1 MRADLAAHAAEL
13 RREQEHGV
21 GALLSCLLTAEAMFV
36 SQSKICP
43 LLRLQP
49 TAGHWVGALCGGL
62 PANKSLQTCAN
73 LLAEGQQCWQGCQQ
87 LCSADSASLVGRR
100 WMLASAWRR
109 RLRLVSSWKG
119 PTASES
125 RSCSAGGVGQ
135 RRCCSLPI
143 VAGDI
148 GAGVPALHRPCST
161 CRDNPTLVA
170 SCGLRDWYV
179 TVAQGQARQPRV
191 DRCADPAG
199 TLSPFL
205 PHAVR
210 LFCN

>member
-13 RREQEHGV
+13 RREQERGV
-21 GALLSCLLTAEAMFV
+21 GALLSCLLTDEAMFV

-49 TAGHWVGALCGGL
+49 TAGDGVGALCGRL

-87 LCSADSASLVGRR
+87 FRSVDSASLVGRR
-100 WMLASAWRR
+100 WIFASAWRR
-109 RLRLVSSWKG
+109 RLRLVSSWRG

-135 RRCCSLPI
+135 RRCCPLPI
-143 VAGDI
+143 LAGDV

-161 CRDNPTLVA
+161 CRDDPTLAA
-170 SCGLRDWYV
+170 SCGLRDWY
-179 TVAQGQARQPRV
+179 
-191 DRCADPAG
+191 CAVLAG
-199 TLSPFL
+199 TLSPSL

-210 LFCN
+210 FCCH